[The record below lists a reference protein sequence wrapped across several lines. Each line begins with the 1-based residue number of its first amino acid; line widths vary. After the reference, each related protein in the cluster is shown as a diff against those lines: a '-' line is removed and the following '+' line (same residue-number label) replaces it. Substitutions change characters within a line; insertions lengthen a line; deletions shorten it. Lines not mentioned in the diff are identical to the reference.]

1 LIYEGGI
8 ENQKREK
15 GERERCRGEGERRGL
30 VEVFIPQV
38 LLRAW
43 SKPSS
48 QWFYS
53 LFYKLL
59 GNYSKERGC
68 LKLERDG
75 NA

>member
-1 LIYEGGI
+1 MRGGLRI
-8 ENQKREK
+8 RR
-15 GERERCRGEGERRGL
+15 GRRERERCRGEGERRGL
-30 VEVFIPQV
+30 VEAFIPQV

-43 SKPSS
+43 SKSSSS